1 MITIMIMDTITA
13 TPSIILT
20 VRIMLITILMLTPM
34 IRMFILTIQTILQ
47 TIIPIPLLPPASR
60 NALENS
66 L

>member
-1 MITIMIMDTITA
+1 MIMDAITA

-20 VRIMLITILMLTPM
+20 VRIMLITILMRTPM
-34 IRMFILTIQTILQ
+34 IRMTTLTIQTILQ
-47 TIIPIPLLPPASR
+47 TIIPNPLLPPASR